1 MLLWLL
7 VTGGDITPVSGSLDT
22 EFMLL
27 WLLATELLCPLP
39 PLLDDVCHPRLL
51 DVLIKGWK

>member
-27 WLLATELLCPLP
+27 WLLVTLLLCPLYSMMFVT
-39 PLLDDVCHPRLL
+39 L
-51 DVLIKGWK
+51 GY